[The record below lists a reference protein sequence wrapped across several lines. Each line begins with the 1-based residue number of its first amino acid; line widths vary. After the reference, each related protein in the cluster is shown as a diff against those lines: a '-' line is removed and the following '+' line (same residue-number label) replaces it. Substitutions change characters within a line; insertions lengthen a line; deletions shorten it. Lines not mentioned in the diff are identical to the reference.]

1 MSTYFYCENQITGE
15 KSDTVAIIRNAAT
28 GNLFILNG
36 GTEYMVPRK
45 RPRLYREVMNG
56 PKFIPTINR
65 PVTTK
70 NTTRSH
76 ADLTER
82 SPAAIGK

>member
-1 MSTYFYCENQITGE
+1 
-15 KSDTVAIIRNAAT
+15 
-28 GNLFILNG
+28 
-36 GTEYMVPRK
+36 MVPRK